1 MTPQEA
7 LTQLDVSLQQT
18 ARLKRR
24 LQRLSRRHLPTLY
37 WDLSFDCL
45 RLADALEST
54 ILQDK
59 TRLQEMLQ
67 QEK

>member
-7 LTQLDVSLQQT
+7 LAQLDLSLQQT

-37 WDLSFDCL
+37 WDVSYDAL

-54 ILQDK
+54 LLQDK
-59 TRLQEMLQ
+59 ARLQEMLQ

>member
-24 LQRLSRRHLPTLY
+24 LQRLSRCHLPTLY
-37 WDLSFDCL
+37 WDLSYDAL
-45 RLADALEST
+45 HLVDALEST
-54 ILQDK
+54 LLQDK
-59 TRLQEMLQ
+59 ARLQEMLR